1 MTELK
6 LIKSENFGTTQADIY
21 SNGNEMFMTANQ
33 LGECLEYSNPA
44 VAISKLLSKNKYLK
58 NSEFSVVTKLVSTDG
73 KQYNTRIFNE
83 DGIYEI
89 TMLSKTSKAMEFRQ
103 WIRKVLKS
111 IRQNGGYITNQE
123 NSTPEQILA
132 NAILVANNVIENQKK
147 QLEEQKPKV
156 EYFNI
161 VADSKDNIDIGSFA
175 KILKDKNINLG
186 RNKLFDWFRNHQV
199 FMKNSTLPYQTYID
213 RNYFKVI
220 QTAKG
225 DKLYLKTLITP
236 KGNIYFTEKIMK
248 EFKGE

>member
-1 MTELK
+1 M
-6 LIKSENFGTTQADIY
+6 
-21 SNGNEMFMTANQ
+21 
-33 LGECLEYSNPA
+33 
-44 VAISKLLSKNKYLK
+44 
-58 NSEFSVVTKLVSTDG
+58 TKLQIINQQEVLG
-73 KQYNTRIFNE
+73 KQFKIYGTIEEPLFLARDVAEWIEHSKSSMMLEGVDEDEKLKETIFTSGQNREMWFLTE
-83 DGIYEI
+83 DGLYEVL
-89 TMLSKTSKAMEFRQ
+89 MQS
-103 WIRKVLKS
+103 RKPIAKKFKKEVKKILKS
-111 IRQNGGYITNQE
+111 IRQNGGYIANQE